1 MPSQAEGPNTIS
13 AFHLPR
19 PNEFI
24 PERLDVDKREVTQV
38 CVNQFVIIWICLK
51 RNRII
56 APGSSFPYFPKS
68 THDSLAQEG

>member
-1 MPSQAEGPNTIS
+1 MPLQAEGPNTIS

-38 CVNQFVIIWICLK
+38 CVDQFVITWFCLK
-51 RNRII
+51 
-56 APGSSFPYFPKS
+56 
-68 THDSLAQEG
+68 

>member
-13 AFHLPR
+13 TFHLPR

-38 CVNQFVIIWICLK
+38 YANQSVIIWFCLK
-51 RNRII
+51 RKRFI
-56 APGSSFPYFPKS
+56 APGSSLPYFPKS